1 LFLPLIAARKN
12 SEVPMPSNPV
22 WFVLM
27 YLILPLWVVAGFID
41 YLCHRRSEIEKA
53 SGPAESSIHWLMLG
67 EVGIPLLAA
76 VFLKVNALI
85 MVFMILCL
93 IAHEITGYLDL
104 QLAMRTRKVTAFE
117 QQIHSV
123 LEMMPL
129 FAMLL
134 LFILHWPQAQALFGS
149 GPERADWSLAL
160 KEPPTWWALTP
171 PGVSFLLLAIF
182 PYLEEFIRGSR
193 AAQRGEMRGTAE

>member
-1 LFLPLIAARKN
+1 M
-12 SEVPMPSNPV
+12 SSNPV

-41 YLCHRRSEIEKA
+41 YLCHRRSHIEHA
-53 SGPAESSIHWLMLG
+53 SGPAESAIHWLMLG

-76 VFLKVNALI
+76 VFLRVDALT
-85 MVFMILCL
+85 MSFMILCL

-104 QLAMRTRKVTAFE
+104 QIAMRTRNVTAFE
-117 QQIHSV
+117 QQVHSV

-129 FAMLL
+129 TAMLL
-134 LFILHWPQAQALFGS
+134 LFILRWPQAQALFGS
-149 GPERADWSLAL
+149 GPEHADWSLAL

-171 PGVSFLLLAIF
+171 PAISFLLLAIF
-182 PYLEEFIRGSR
+182 PYAEEFIRGAR
-193 AAQRGEMRGTAE
+193 AARRGQVQTAED